1 MGFQY
6 GLSGMNAAS
15 KNLDVIGNNVANA
28 NTTGFKSSRTDF
40 SQMVGSATGSSSN
53 LFAGQGVA
61 VGAVSQQFLQGNVSA
76 TGNALDVAINGNG
89 FLQLEMADASTTYT
103 RAGSLQIDKDGQLVN
118 RQGAKVMGFK
128 TDPTTGAV
136 VGRTPSAITVPLD
149 KGIVGQKTSA
159 ITAKVNLD
167 AQAPAYD
174 TATNTP
180 AYTTYSSSFDV
191 YNSQGEAKPVNLYF
205 VKSAP
210 AIPNSWEVH
219 YQVDNATPFAMAA
232 GNLLSTVTFNND
244 GSFKSATPA
253 LPTIPFKEA
262 DKTTDIHASVD
273 LKGLTQLAARFSV
286 SKLSQDGY
294 AAGNLNSVSIEPD
307 GSVYARYSNGKSQSQ
322 GQLVLA
328 KFNNSQGLVS
338 TVGGNW
344 IESPSSG
351 KPVKG
356 TPSSENFGSLQS
368 GSLEESNVD
377 LTAELV
383 NMMTAQRA
391 YQANAQTLKTQDQV
405 MSTLVNLR

>member
-1 MGFQY
+1 MIASVSSLNASTPAAAPLAPSRAQ
-6 GLSGMNAAS
+6 SGAEMQDRFLKLLVAQLNNQDPMNPM
-15 KNLDVIGNNVANA
+15 DNA
-28 NTTGFKSSRTDF
+28 QMT
-40 SQMVGSATGSSSN
+40 SQMAQINTVTGIQKMQQSIE
-53 LFAGQGVA
+53 LMTGQMQA
-61 VGAVSQQFLQGNVSA
+61 SHSLQGLQMI
-76 TGNALDVAINGNG
+76 GRDV
-89 FLQLEMADASTTYT
+89 
-103 RAGSLQIDKDGQLVN
+103 LVN
-118 RQGAKVMGFK
+118 GDRL
-128 TDPTTGAV
+128 
-136 VGRTPSAITVPLD
+136 SAQASGVSR
-149 KGIVGQKTSA
+149 IVGQKTSA

-191 YNSQGEAKPVNLYF
+191 YNSQ
-205 VKSAP
+205 
-210 AIPNSWEVH
+210 
-219 YQVDNATPFAMAA
+219 
-232 GNLLSTVTFNND
+232 
-244 GSFKSATPA
+244 
-253 LPTIPFKEA
+253 
-262 DKTTDIHASVD
+262 
-273 LKGLTQLAARFSV
+273 GLTQLAARFSV